1 LSTIITPDGH
11 VQDMPKALS
20 QLSLEEC
27 RRPDSLFAAMVADAA
42 VRHDVEPRALAVRTL
57 LQLPRVAKYNGQLN
71 RRQVEIELRRS
82 AEGLHTDQEAIR
94 DLIPTDKF
102 VLKDLR
108 FVELEA
114 PVAEAIFGRLHYLR
128 NARTGSLNYALVDPL
143 NGLPVTMCSV
153 SPLEWKR
160 VARQVETQFGVPQAK
175 VWDVSRVYSFDIAP
189 PNAISCLLAKVRTA
203 IRQRDPQ
210 VDLLSTAVDP
220 NLGFHGSSYRAA
232 NWQRWMSIQA
242 RPYLYVDRIYAS
254 PRQLRQRFATT
265 NLAELAER
273 HGAVVEQ
280 SRARLL
286 DSLIF
291 CCRVRRET
299 EQVAPDD
306 QRRLRR

>member
-1 LSTIITPDGH
+1 
-11 VQDMPKALS
+11 
-20 QLSLEEC
+20 
-27 RRPDSLFAAMVADAA
+27 MVAEVA

-57 LQLPRVAKYNGQLN
+57 LQLPRVAKFNGQIN
-71 RRQVEIELRRS
+71 RRLVETELRRS
-82 AEGLHTDQEAIR
+82 AEGLRIDQRAIR
-94 DLIPTDKF
+94 ELIPTDKF
-102 VLKDLR
+102 ALRDLR

-114 PVAEAIFGRLHYLR
+114 PVAEAIFSRLHYLR
-128 NARTGSLNYALVDPL
+128 NARSGSLNYALVDPIH
-143 NGLPVTMCSV
+143 GLPVTMCSV

-160 VARQVETQFGVPQAK
+160 VARQVETQFGVPQAN
-175 VWDVSRVYSFDIAP
+175 VWDVSRVYSFDVAP
-189 PNAISCLLAKVRTA
+189 PNAISSLLAKVRTA
-203 IRQRDPQ
+203 IRQLDAQ

-232 NWQRWMSIQA
+232 NWQLWMSIQA
-242 RPYLYVDRIYAS
+242 RPYLYVDRVYAS
-254 PRQLRQRFATT
+254 PRQLLQRFETA
-265 NLAELAER
+265 NLAELAAR

>member
-1 LSTIITPDGH
+1 MNAGITPVGH
-11 VQDMPKALS
+11 VQDMPKAPS

-27 RRPDSLFAAMVADAA
+27 RRPDSPFVAMVAEAA

-57 LQLPRVAKYNGQLN
+57 LQLPRVATFSGQIN
-71 RRQVEIELRRS
+71 RRLVETELRRS
-82 AEGLHTDQEAIR
+82 AEGLRIDQKAIR
-94 DLIPTDKF
+94 ELIPTEKF
-102 VLKDLR
+102 ALRDLR

-114 PVAEAIFGRLHYLR
+114 PVAEAIFSRLHYLR
-128 NARTGSLNYALVDPL
+128 NARTGSLNYALVDPMH
-143 NGLPVTMCSV
+143 GLPVTMCSV

-160 VARQVETQFGVPQAK
+160 VARQAESQFGVPQAK
-175 VWDVSRVYSFDIAP
+175 IWDVSRVYSFDVAP
-189 PNAISCLLAKVRTA
+189 PNAISSLLAKVRTT
-203 IRQRDPQ
+203 IRQLDAQ
-210 VDLLSTAVDP
+210 VDLLSTAVDQ

-232 NWQRWMSIQA
+232 NWQLWMSIQA
-242 RPYLYVDRIYAS
+242 RPYLYVDRVYAS
-254 PRQLRQRFATT
+254 PRQLRQRFETA
-265 NLAELAER
+265 NLAELAAR
-273 HGAVVEQ
+273 HGAIVEQ